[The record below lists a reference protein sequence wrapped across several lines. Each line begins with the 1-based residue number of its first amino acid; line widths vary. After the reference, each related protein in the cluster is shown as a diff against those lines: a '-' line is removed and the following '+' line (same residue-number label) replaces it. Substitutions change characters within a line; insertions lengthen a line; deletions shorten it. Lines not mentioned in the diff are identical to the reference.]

1 MDYLETAIPGDSSHN
16 QLPNP
21 DTIAHTS
28 NILLKGHPDI
38 ALSCETMPGPSK
50 HISGCSQ
57 SAIGWITGPPM
68 EELEKVP
75 KELKGSAT
83 LRVEQHYEKTSTQ
96 ELLTLAAY
104 VSKDGLV
111 GHHWK
116 ERPIGLA
123 NFIYPSTGECQGQKV
138 GVGG

>member
-1 MDYLETAIPGDSSHN
+1 MG
-16 QLPNP
+16 
-21 DTIAHTS
+21 
-28 NILLKGHPDI
+28 
-38 ALSCETMPGPSK
+38 
-50 HISGCSQ
+50 
-57 SAIGWITGPPM
+57 
-68 EELEKVP
+68 ELEKVP

-83 LRVEQHYEKTSTQ
+83 LYVEQQYELISTP

-111 GHHWK
+111 GHHCK

-123 NFIYPSTGECQGQKV
+123 NFICPSTGECQGQKV

>member
-1 MDYLETAIPGDSSHN
+1 
-16 QLPNP
+16 
-21 DTIAHTS
+21 
-28 NILLKGHPDI
+28 
-38 ALSCETMPGPSK
+38 
-50 HISGCSQ
+50 
-57 SAIGWITGPPM
+57 M

-83 LRVEQHYEKTSTQ
+83 LQVEQHYELTSTP
-96 ELLTLAAY
+96 EVLTLVAY

-123 NFIYPSTGECQGQKV
+123 NFICPSTGERQGQNWEWV
-138 GVGG
+138 GRGCGGEYGGLLGQHWKCK